1 MSINSNRNLSQRVQG
16 MVHNIIGDPLHIS
29 LENRI
34 FNTICAI
41 AIFIIAFNI
50 PYNYATGLTVTS
62 FIFVILTLIFGF
74 IYYLSRLRKQ
84 VNLGVALAVIS
95 INVMFGINYFYSSG
109 IEGASLLSFTL
120 AFFLIMLISPVKQ
133 YYWWLAF
140 NLVTVIG
147 LICYEYY
154 HPNSVLNVYKTRG
167 DIFEDMTPT
176 YITCIL
182 VIFVGTVYLKNAY
195 NQEKKR
201 GEEKNR
207 KLELLNSEKSKLFS
221 IISHDLRN
229 PMASIQSYLQLM
241 RDIELDAEN
250 KAQIE
255 TELLYVVNSTQEMLY
270 NILVWSKTQMDG
282 LNTHLTPVDVAT
294 AIHPILKINKM
305 AVVKKKIALDINI
318 DASIKVMA
326 DMNMLQLIVRNLVG
340 NAAKFTPAGGAI
352 YIRTSRTADAKCR
365 IEVKDSGKGI
375 DPARQ
380 ADIFSLKVRSTF
392 GTDNEKGIGLGL
404 FLCKEYTL
412 AQKGQIWFESNET
425 GGSSFFL
432 ELPLA
437 GN

>member
-16 MVHNIIGDPLHIS
+16 MVHNIVGDPLHFS

-41 AIFIIAFNI
+41 AIFIITFNI

-62 FIFVILTLIFGF
+62 LIFSILTLVFGF
-74 IYYLSRLRKQ
+74 IYYLSRFRKQ

-95 INVMFGINYFYSSG
+95 INVMFAINYFYSSG

-120 AFFLIMLISPVKQ
+120 AFFLIMVISPAKQ

-154 HPNSVLNVYKTRG
+154 YPNAVVNVYKTRG
-167 DIFEDMTPT
+167 DIFADMTPT

-182 VIFVGTVYLKNAY
+182 VIFVGTFYLKNAY

-221 IISHDLRN
+221 LISHDLRN
-229 PMASIQSYLQLM
+229 PLASIQSYLQLM

-305 AVVKKKIALDINI
+305 AVAKKKIALDINI

-412 AQKGQIWFESNET
+412 AQQGQIWFESNEA